1 MRFVLN
7 ISGFKCNPRIVL
19 IRDFNLPP
27 LPRSQI
33 SPSMPPSSAIYNLYG
48 HTMIRHQN
56 ADATSIPL
64 IEIINNTRG
73 GIEFKNWERS

>member
-1 MRFVLN
+1 
-7 ISGFKCNPRIVL
+7 VL
-19 IRDFNLPP
+19 IRDFDLPP
-27 LPRSQI
+27 ITALPNFTVNA
-33 SPSMPPSSAIYNLYG
+33 PSSVIYNLYG

-56 ADATSIPL
+56 ADATGISL